1 MKYIITLLFVMLFTV
16 ADAQVNKHAVIFAIG
31 EYSKSGGWPTIS
43 SANDIPV
50 IKAALMNQQ
59 FSEKNI
65 RIVKD
70 EAATKAGIKNVLE
83 ELIRGVKEDDVV
95 VLHFSSHGEQVA
107 DNNADETD
115 GFDET
120 IVPYDAV
127 LPNLSR
133 DYDKDQ
139 ATYFRDDEFGILV
152 NQLRTKLGPKGD
164 LVVFMDAC
172 HSGSGT
178 RGMARVRGGQPPF
191 VPAGYDVKK
200 FQKTDTAG
208 VFKEKESG
216 VKTGNN
222 MATYIVF
229 SAARAEELNYETVDE
244 YGVPLGSL
252 TYAVSKA
259 MSNLDGV
266 TSYRSLFAKVLS
278 IMNTKVPKQNPVL
291 EGNGADRALFGGAF
305 IAQKPYVEINKIA
318 GNIITVKAGL
328 LAGLDAGAKVEVY
341 RSGTNDPTKPE
352 AKNALLATGTV
363 SKSGNFTAE
372 ITIDKALDV
381 KQPADAWVFV
391 TSPVFK
397 INPIPVEIV
406 TAKTRDVSG
415 PVNFNAADVLRIKT
429 SLSDFPLATFTGT
442 PELLLVKGNT
452 ADSVKIAANGFVFRS
467 VSSGNVTE
475 LKEAIQS
482 FAQYKL
488 LQIEIKS
495 PDINFEV
502 ILVPVVNGIP
512 DTNLIQTKMVK
523 GIIQFKEGDSV
534 ALWVK
539 NNGSRSVYFNILDLQ
554 PDGIINPI
562 LPNEK
567 QEIYPRDLKVAGG
580 TSTVFYKNYILNI
593 YPPFGLE
600 LFKVFV
606 SFSEINMEKIATT
619 RGAVGRGNLNSFE
632 MLVRDSFSTARGA
645 DGSVKVSEGST
656 FNIPFK
662 IVENK

>member
-1 MKYIITLLFVMLFTV
+1 MKCILTLLSVMLFGLV
-16 ADAQVNKHAVIFAIG
+16 NAQVNKHAVIFAIG
-31 EYSKSGGWPTIS
+31 EYPKAGGWPQIS

-59 FSEKNI
+59 FSETNI
-65 RIVKD
+65 RVVKD
-70 EAATKAGIKNVLE
+70 AAATKAGIKNVLE

-107 DNNADETD
+107 DNNVDETD
-115 GFDET
+115 GYDET
-120 IVPYDAV
+120 IVPYDAL
-127 LPNLSR
+127 LPTLSR
-133 DYDKDQ
+133 NYDKDQ
-139 ATYFRDDEFGILV
+139 ANYFRDDEFGILI

-164 LVVFMDAC
+164 VVVFMDAC

-178 RGMARVRGGQPPF
+178 RGIAHVRGGQAPF
-191 VPAGYDVKK
+191 APAGYDVGK

-208 VFKEKESG
+208 VFKEKEFG
-216 VKTGNN
+216 VGKTDK

-244 YGVPLGSL
+244 SGTPLGSL

-278 IMNTKVPKQNPVL
+278 IMNAKVPKQNPVL

-305 IAQKPYVEINKIA
+305 IAQKPYVEISKIA
-318 GNIITVKAGL
+318 ANIITVKAGL

-352 AKNALLATGTV
+352 AKSALLATGTV

-372 ITIDKALDV
+372 ITVDKALNV
-381 KQPADAWVFV
+381 KQTADAWVFV

-406 TAKTRDVSG
+406 TGKTRNVSG
-415 PVNFNAADVLRIKT
+415 PVNFTDADALRIKT

-442 PELLLVKGNT
+442 PELLLVKGT
-452 ADSVKIAANGFVFRS
+452 TVDELKIAANGFVFRT

-475 LKEAIQS
+475 LKEVIQS

-488 LQIEIKS
+488 LQHEVKS

-512 DTNLIQTKMVK
+512 DTNLIQNKMLK
-523 GIIQFKEGDSV
+523 GITQFKEGDSV

-539 NNGSRSVYFNILDLQ
+539 NNGTRSVYFNILDLQ
-554 PDGIINPI
+554 PDGIINAI

-580 TSTVFYKNYILNI
+580 TSTVFYKNYILTI

-619 RGAVGRGNLNSFE
+619 RGAIGRGNLNSFE

>member
-1 MKYIITLLFVMLFTV
+1 MKSFLTLLIVLLCSQV
-16 ADAQVNKHAVIFAIG
+16 NAQVNKHAVIFAIG
-31 EYSKSGGWPTIS
+31 DYPKSGGWPQIS
-43 SANDIPV
+43 SVNDIPV

-59 FSEKNI
+59 FPEKNI

-70 EAATKAGIKNVLE
+70 EAATKAGIRNAIE
-83 ELIRGVKEDDVV
+83 ELIRAVKPDDVV

-107 DNNADETD
+107 DDNADETD
-115 GFDET
+115 GYDET
-120 IVPYDAV
+120 IVPYDAL
-127 LPNLSR
+127 LPTLSKN
-133 DYDKDQ
+133 YDKDQ
-139 ATYFRDDEFGILV
+139 ANYFRDDEFGILV

-164 LVVFMDAC
+164 VVVFMDAC

-178 RGMARVRGGQPPF
+178 RGIAHVRGGQAPF
-191 VPAGYDVKK
+191 VPAGYDVRK

-208 VFKEKESG
+208 VFKEKEFG
-216 VKTGNN
+216 VAASNK

-229 SAARAEELNYETVDE
+229 SAARAEELNYETLDDA
-244 YGVPLGSL
+244 GTSLGSL

-259 MSNLDGV
+259 MSSLDGV

-278 IMNTKVPKQNPVL
+278 IMNSKVPKQNPVL

-318 GNIITVKAGL
+318 GTVITVKAGL

-372 ITIDKALDV
+372 ITINKALNV
-381 KQPADAWVFV
+381 KQAAEAWVFV

-406 TAKTRDVSG
+406 IAKTRDASG
-415 PVNFNAADVLRIKT
+415 AVNFNAADALRIKT
-429 SLSDFPLATFTGT
+429 ALGDFRLATFTGT

-452 ADSVKIAANGFVFRS
+452 TDSIKIAANGFVFKS
-467 VSSGNVTE
+467 VSSDNVTE

-488 LQIEIKS
+488 LQNEIKS

-502 ILVPVVNGIP
+502 ILVPVVNGLP
-512 DTNLIQTKMVK
+512 DTSLIQTKMVK
-523 GIIQFKEGDSV
+523 GINQFKEGDSV

-580 TSTVFYKNYILNI
+580 TSTVFFKNYILTI
-593 YPPFGLE
+593 LPPFGLE

-632 MLVRDSFSTARGA
+632 MLVRDSFSAARGA